1 MSNLYQRGVFGFIYV
16 ALFISAILFS
26 EYSYVAYGTL
36 LGFLCMLE
44 FTRIIHL
51 KYTIVYL
58 MYAILVYLIFVEQ
71 LDVLILP
78 ILVVSLISSL
88 VLIYQ
93 LYYYKE
99 FKLTRTITKIIV
111 TTRYVILSSIFI
123 ILLPF
128 LNDEYRPHLII
139 GILVMMWVN
148 DSFAFLIGKNFGK
161 RKLFPSV
168 SPKKTIEGFIGGFVF
183 SIVAAGVIYYFNRD
197 LSLMNWLILAVI
209 TSILGTIGDLIQSKF
224 KRHANVKDSGT
235 LIPGHGGF
243 FDRLDSLLFAAP
255 FVYLYLHYIAI
266 I

>member
-1 MSNLYQRGVFGFIYV
+1 
-16 ALFISAILFS
+16 
-26 EYSYVAYGTL
+26 
-36 LGFLCMLE
+36 
-44 FTRIIHL
+44 
-51 KYTIVYL
+51 
-58 MYAILVYLIFVEQ
+58 
-71 LDVLILP
+71 
-78 ILVVSLISSL
+78 
-88 VLIYQ
+88 
-93 LYYYKE
+93 
-99 FKLTRTITKIIV
+99 
-111 TTRYVILSSIFI
+111 
-123 ILLPF
+123 
-128 LNDEYRPHLII
+128 
-139 GILVMMWVN
+139 MMWVN

-209 TSILGTIGDLIQSKF
+209 TSVLGTIGDLIQSKF

>member
-16 ALFISAILFS
+16 VLFLSAILFS
-26 EYSYVAYGTL
+26 EFSYVAYGTF

-44 FTRIIHL
+44 FTRIINL

-58 MYAILVYLIFVEQ
+58 IYAILVYFIFVEKQ
-71 LDVLILP
+71 EILILP
-78 ILVVSLISSL
+78 ILVISIVSSL

-93 LYYYKE
+93 LYYYKD
-99 FKLTRTITKIIV
+99 FKLTRTVSKIIV
-111 TTRYVILSSIFI
+111 TTRYVIFSSIFI

-128 LNDEYRPHLII
+128 LHGEYRPHFII

-183 SIVAAGVIYYFNRD
+183 SLIAAGVIYYFNKD
-197 LSLMNWLILAVI
+197 LSLTNWLIVAII